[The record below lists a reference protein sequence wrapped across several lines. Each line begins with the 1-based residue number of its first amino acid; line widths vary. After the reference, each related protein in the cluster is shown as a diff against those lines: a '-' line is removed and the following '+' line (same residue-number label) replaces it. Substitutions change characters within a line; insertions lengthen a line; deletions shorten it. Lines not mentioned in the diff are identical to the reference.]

1 MKVLF
6 VQQDH
11 VSDPGPV
18 GEAFADRGFTV
29 ERLLVVPAERFS
41 RPDVRLEFPDAAGY
55 DAIVPMGAP
64 WSVYD
69 SEAIGSWMQ
78 DELAFLRAADSAG
91 VPVLGICFGGQA
103 LAAAHGGGVH
113 RAPTGELGWV
123 AVETDDPGLVEAGP
137 WFQWHSDRWSMPAGA
152 VEVART
158 DAAPQA
164 FVLRRNLAVQFH
176 PELTPAQLAG
186 WLDNGGAAYVTAR
199 GGDVGGLY
207 EETVR
212 RAEGAADRSRRLVH
226 RFLDQVAARPL
237 VAGGRPRRT
246 SPLADRSSSSLPGD
260 P

>member
-1 MKVLF
+1 MRVLF

-18 GEAFADRGFTV
+18 GAAFADRGYEV
-29 ERLLVVPAERFS
+29 DQLLVVPAERFS
-41 RPDVRLEFPDAAGY
+41 RPDVRVVFPDPARY
-55 DAIVPMGAP
+55 DAIVPLGAP

-69 SEAIGSWMQ
+69 DQAIGSWIQ
-78 DELAFLRAADSAG
+78 DELAFLRAADAAG

-113 RAPTGELGWV
+113 RAPTAELGWV

-137 WFQWHSDRWSMPAGA
+137 WFQWHQDRWSPPPGA
-152 VEVART
+152 VEIART

-176 PELTPAQLAG
+176 PELTPQQLSG
-186 WLDNGGAAYVTAR
+186 WLDNGGTAYLAAH
-199 GGDVGGLY
+199 GLDGLELH

-212 RAEGAADRSRRLVH
+212 RAEAAAGRSRRLVH
-226 RFLDQVAARPL
+226 RFLDQVAERPDG
-237 VAGGRPRRT
+237 VDRP
-246 SPLADRSSSSLPGD
+246 A
-260 P
+260 